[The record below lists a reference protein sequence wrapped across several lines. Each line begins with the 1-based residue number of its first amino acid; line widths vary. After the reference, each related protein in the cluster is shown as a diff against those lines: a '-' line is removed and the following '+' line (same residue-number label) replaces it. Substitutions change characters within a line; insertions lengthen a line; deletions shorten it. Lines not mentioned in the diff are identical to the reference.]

1 MIRFCLGGEKM
12 MNPRSKITQKDE
24 PVLCPEKISSKTWAG
39 LDPSTQR
46 LIGKRKA
53 KMDNTAG
60 YGLPVFVTRPTF
72 VRASRIS
79 KVTRGPVS
87 YILGLQAR
95 PGAVYA
101 YTFEQVKDK
110 PEPREGMY
118 YVARGP
124 YDFTFMTAEEF
135 EKSYRPEFCEA
146 TGRYEDDGKT
156 GPEMVCTRT
165 ATKIATSKNGK
176 RYPLCNFHA
185 RSCGVK
191 SDPRFKSV
199 EASSRF

>member
-1 MIRFCLGGEKM
+1 
-12 MNPRSKITQKDE
+12 MN
-24 PVLCPEKISSKTWAG
+24 
-39 LDPSTQR
+39 
-46 LIGKRKA
+46 
-53 KMDNTAG
+53 NTAG
-60 YGLPVFVTRPTF
+60 YELPVFVPRPTF
-72 VRASRIS
+72 FRASRIS

-135 EKSYRPEFCEA
+135 EKSYRPEFCGG
-146 TGRYEDDGKT
+146 TDRYEDDGKT
-156 GPEMVCTRT
+156 GPEMICTRT

-176 RYPLCNFHA
+176 KYPLCNFHA
-185 RSCGVK
+185 RNYGVK
-191 SDPRFKSV
+191 SDPRFKYV
-199 EASSRF
+199 ESIIRF